1 VVRDRLRILDF
12 PIFLDLRA
20 QFGRLKG
27 PLRRE
32 IPTKRRGG
40 LVGMAI
46 AKIALDD
53 VLASRPRNLF
63 GAAKYKKRVI

>member
-1 VVRDRLRILDF
+1 
-12 PIFLDLRA
+12 
-20 QFGRLKG
+20 
-27 PLRRE
+27 
-32 IPTKRRGG
+32 
-40 LVGMAI
+40 MAI